1 MVPDPQIWT
10 TPEYTKEADIVIP
23 SLLDFKP
30 EIFHLPTFPDMN

>member
-10 TPEYTKEADIVIP
+10 TPEYTKEADIVIS

-30 EIFHLPTFPDMN
+30 ELFHLPPFTKIN